1 MKQKFSIISI
11 VGRAGAGKGTQAK
24 LLQKKTGFVLIGT
37 GDLLR
42 KRAQKNDVV
51 GKAVKKVLDNG
62 GLMPTPIVFS
72 LWMPVLEKIKN
83 EGSVR
88 SIIFD
93 GGSRKLYEAQML
105 DEVLEM
111 FGWQGR
117 LRVCYIDISKK
128 EATKRLL
135 LRGRSDDHLIEIKKR
150 LAYFSTEIDPML
162 RYYKKRK
169 ILIKINGEQS
179 TKNIH
184 NEITKKL
191 KGFIK

>member
-1 MKQKFSIISI
+1 MMQKFSIISM

-42 KRAQKNDVV
+42 KRAQKKDIV
-51 GKAVKKVLDNG
+51 GKIVKKVLSEG
-62 GLMPTPIVFS
+62 GLMPTPIVFA

-83 EGSVR
+83 EGSTK

-105 DEVLEM
+105 DEILEM
-111 FGWQGR
+111 FGWQDR
-117 LRVCYIDISKK
+117 LRICYIDISKK
-128 EATKRLL
+128 EAIKRLL
-135 LRGRSDDHLIEIKKR
+135 LRGRNDDHLSEIKER
-150 LAYFSTEIDPML
+150 LAYFSTEIGPML

-169 ILIKINGEQS
+169 ILIKVDGEQS
-179 TKNIH
+179 TKNVYD
-184 NEITKKL
+184 EITKKL
-191 KGFIK
+191 KGFLK